1 MASFRLRTVNAE
13 DSEELFRIHR
23 ESMTEYLE
31 QAFEGWTEERAR
43 EHHQRWM
50 TSGTTQV
57 ILVDEQIGGSLEVVP
72 RDGELWIVRIE
83 IDPRFQNQGLGS
95 AILKQVQRQAAE
107 QLMPLVL
114 EVFVHNPARRL
125 YERLGFR
132 AVSRDG
138 PSVKMKW
145 DGEAAVDQ
153 R

>member
-1 MASFRLRTVNAE
+1 MASFRLRAVDAE

-23 ESMTEYLE
+23 ESMTQYLE

-43 EHHQRWM
+43 EHHRRWM

-57 ILVDEQIGGSLEVVP
+57 IVAEQITGSLEVVS
-72 RDGELWIVRIE
+72 RDGALWIVRIE
-83 IDPRFQNQGLGS
+83 IDPRCHNQGLGS
-95 AILKQVQRQAAE
+95 AIVKLVQRQAAE
-107 QLMPLVL
+107 RSMPLFL
-114 EVFVHNPARRL
+114 EVFAHNPARHL

-138 PSVKMKW
+138 PSVRMKW
-145 DGEAAVDQ
+145 DGEAAIAQ